1 MFYYRRKI
9 ILALLELFGRKLSA
23 TQLQKYLFLFTR
35 KQQGQC
41 AFDFVPYKYGCFSFQ
56 ANQDVYTLSKYGYLT
71 ITDDETKEISLTH
84 PTNYMFELDMF
95 DQQAMRDI
103 YEQFGCL
110 SQNDLIRYTYI
121 RYPFYAINSTIAERI
136 LTPDELQKVA
146 DQRRKLSDIQLF
158 TIGYEGRTLEE
169 YLKRLI
175 INDIHVLC
183 DVRKNAYSQKF
194 GFSKS
199 QLENACNGIGIQY
212 IHIPELGIESN
223 QRQDLYTQQDYDNLF
238 AQYSQTT
245 LLQNSIALQYVYDL
259 IQKNKRVALTCFEKN
274 PHQCH
279 RHIIAKALLKLPNTN
294 YTLNNL

>member
-71 ITDDETKEISLTH
+71 ITDDETREISLAH

-110 SQNDLIRYTYI
+110 SQNELIRYTYI

-136 LTPDELQKVA
+136 LTPDELQRVVE
-146 DQRRKLSDIQLF
+146 QRRKFSDIQLF
-158 TIGYEGRTLEE
+158 TIGYEGRSL
-169 YLKRLI
+169 
-175 INDIHVLC
+175 
-183 DVRKNAYSQKF
+183 
-194 GFSKS
+194 
-199 QLENACNGIGIQY
+199 
-212 IHIPELGIESN
+212 
-223 QRQDLYTQQDYDNLF
+223 
-238 AQYSQTT
+238 
-245 LLQNSIALQYVYDL
+245 
-259 IQKNKRVALTCFEKN
+259 
-274 PHQCH
+274 
-279 RHIIAKALLKLPNTN
+279 
-294 YTLNNL
+294 